1 LNLTINYWEEVREL
15 ASEITKIYEYL
26 SKRGIKMS
34 KEKVEENLIKFL
46 LDREDELIEAIK
58 QGESDEKL
66 KEWLENPVDSG
77 RRSNAVKEHNT
88 VL

>member
-1 LNLTINYWEEVREL
+1 MGEL

-58 QGESDEKL
+58 QEESDEKL
-66 KEWLENPVDSG
+66 KEWLENPVDTG

>member
-1 LNLTINYWEEVREL
+1 M

-58 QGESDEKL
+58 QEESDEKL

>member
-1 LNLTINYWEEVREL
+1 M

-58 QGESDEKL
+58 QEESDEKL
-66 KEWLENPVDSG
+66 KEWLENPVDTG